1 MLTEIWQQEERMS
14 AAGAFGANAP
24 FSHVSALIV
33 MRAVVVVHVK
43 LLQTLTIQF
52 AAQQLQSEAQALV
65 GGSLWV
71 DPDEAG
77 LERSH

>member
-1 MLTEIWQQEERMS
+1 ML
-14 AAGAFGANAP
+14 AAGAFGADTP
-24 FSHVSALIV
+24 FSHVNPLIV
-33 MRAVVVVHVK
+33 MRALVDVRVK
-43 LLQTLTIQF
+43 LLQTLTIQL